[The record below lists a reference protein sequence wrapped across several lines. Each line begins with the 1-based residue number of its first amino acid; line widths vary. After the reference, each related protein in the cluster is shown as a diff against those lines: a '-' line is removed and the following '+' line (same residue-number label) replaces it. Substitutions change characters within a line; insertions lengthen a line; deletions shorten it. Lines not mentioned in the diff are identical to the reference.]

1 MHNRQGLTLKLLW
14 ASLTDYDLWPLYAIS
29 FTLLIPTSPVSAY
42 LTLNLKALGFDTFE
56 TNLLTIPAYV
66 LFLIQLVFWS
76 WVSERIDN
84 RMAVVM
90 FYSFWCLP
98 LLLALELLPSTAS
111 PWSWYAVTVLLI
123 GFPYIHSINGK
134 PSTSYKCLLY
144 SNSTSVSLT
153 SRNAGTVRTRTVGS
167 ALYNMIC
174 QASSIISSN
183 VSTQWLDFSRHH

>member
-29 FTLLIPTSPVSAY
+29 FTLLIPTNPVTAY
-42 LTLNLKALGFDTFE
+42 LTLNLKSLGFDTFE

-76 WVSERIDN
+76 WISEKINN

-90 FYSFWCLP
+90 FYSIWCLP

-111 PWSWYAVTVLLI
+111 PWSWYALTVLLI

-134 PSTSYKCLLY
+134 SGI
-144 SNSTSVSLT
+144 SN
-153 SRNAGTVRTRTVGS
+153 N
-167 ALYNMIC
+167 
-174 QASSIISSN
+174 
-183 VSTQWLDFSRHH
+183 